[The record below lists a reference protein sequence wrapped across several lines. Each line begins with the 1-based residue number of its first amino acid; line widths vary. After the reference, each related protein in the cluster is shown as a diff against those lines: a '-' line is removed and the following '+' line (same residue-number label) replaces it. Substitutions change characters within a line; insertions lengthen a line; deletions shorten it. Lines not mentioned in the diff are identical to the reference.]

1 MNSWNVVKETMNEKR
16 SSLWNNSNKA
26 EYTAQHNSQTTKLL
40 AESKGEH
47 TAQKLES
54 VLSTLSSEQSNF
66 VEYLLLSQKNTVVAR
81 YDTADDLLPGL
92 VEKGLLQ
99 TPTGVGTVSLLKL
112 TTTFRVPIAVWK
124 ALNKRNDSA
133 TFKAPL
139 EHSNWL
145 LELEHQFK
153 KRIDVLVESAEI
165 APKDK

>member
-1 MNSWNVVKETMNEKR
+1 MSSVSITKENNLWLL
-16 SSLWNNSNKA
+16 SSLSA
-26 EYTAQHNSQTTKLL
+26 
-40 AESKGEH
+40 
-47 TAQKLES
+47 
-54 VLSTLSSEQSNF
+54 EQSNF

-145 LELEHQFK
+145 LELENQFK

-165 APKDK
+165 APKDKWITRQKYRLTQGPLFYYAVVLESITLRLGH